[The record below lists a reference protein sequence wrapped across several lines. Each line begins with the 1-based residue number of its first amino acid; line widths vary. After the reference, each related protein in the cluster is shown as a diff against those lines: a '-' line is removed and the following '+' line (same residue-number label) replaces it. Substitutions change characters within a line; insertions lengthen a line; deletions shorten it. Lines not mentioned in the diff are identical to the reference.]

1 MCPSH
6 TDLVTLTRLCQ
17 SEASVKLLHGLGPR
31 GHVMPLSHGLPSGSM
46 HIHEPLCFIS
56 LVYEF
61 WREDYSILATY
72 SLEFVLQPPDVEVW
86 FWNVIVP
93 IRGWVVWESSSPH
106 CTNFMK
112 IIYIYTFTAPSKP
125 KAQKEHHCHPK
136 LNTRRIHLEDKI
148 GRRMGLPF
156 PHKYFKPFTC
166 YHFFFNCHLHLFCWI
181 SNHPRLCPF
190 V

>member
-1 MCPSH
+1 MVDYAKFIVISTNNVKGKNTKFPCSPRTSNNFLQELDTLCPSHTDLLAPRVCARGRLRVKAVKLLHGRGTLRLCPSH

-17 SEASVKLLHGLGPR
+17 SEASVKL
-31 GHVMPLSHGLPSGSM
+31 
-46 HIHEPLCFIS
+46 
-56 LVYEF
+56 
-61 WREDYSILATY
+61 
-72 SLEFVLQPPDVEVW
+72 
-86 FWNVIVP
+86 P
-93 IRGWVVWESSSPH
+93 IRGWVVCESSSPH

-112 IIYIYTFTAPSKP
+112 IIYIYIFTAPSKP

-166 YHFFFNCHLHLFCWI
+166 YHFFF
-181 SNHPRLCPF
+181 
-190 V
+190 